1 MIDSSIILYFYRC
14 TNRDI
19 VQKPSSTLSKDMK
32 TYFFPLICCN
42 CGTWFP
48 SLGDIK
54 FHFNVCKVSHRYFQ
68 CGHCALLFN
77 NWQYF
82 VAHVNTKDMVS
93 AKPATDH
100 FSWQN
105 VQKWQNPLQNH
116 HADIL
121 HVAMQHS
128 GLHTTNLQPTVD
140 LSFNLPLNS
149 IPLATENAACI
160 TATHTSICT
169 QTSPASLASSSNDQ
183 QSDEASLTPQTNAI
197 SSTYTHVHASLQ
209 LNFFIAQLLITRQ
222 AVNRPFTAWEHQI
235 IQTTVSHSIWP
246 NSFLS
251 YSTLHELCSAILA
264 WLYEQL

>member
-1 MIDSSIILYFYRC
+1 M
-14 TNRDI
+14 DI

-77 NWQYF
+77 SWHNF
-82 VAHVNTKDMVS
+82 VAHVNTKDMIS

-100 FSWQN
+100 FSWRN

-116 HADIL
+116 HSDIL

-128 GLHTTNLQPTVD
+128 GLHTTNLQPAVD
-140 LSFNLPLNS
+140 LSFNLPVDCMSLVTSNS
-149 IPLATENAACI
+149 TCFSVSHTQTGTQISPISHALSFNNNRMNETSLVSQTSVEHN
-160 TATHTSICT
+160 THT
-169 QTSPASLASSSNDQ
+169 
-183 QSDEASLTPQTNAI
+183 
-197 SSTYTHVHASLQ
+197 HVQALLQ
-209 LNFFIAQLLITRQ
+209 LNLFIAQLLVNRQ
-222 AVNRPFTAWEHQI
+222 VPNRPFSDWEHQI
-235 IQTTVSHSIWP
+235 LQTTVSQEIWP
-246 NSFLS
+246 RSFLS
-251 YSTLHELCSAILA
+251 YSTMLELHNAILA
-264 WLYEQL
+264 WLYDQLQL

>member
-1 MIDSSIILYFYRC
+1 MDII
-14 TNRDI
+14 
-19 VQKPSSTLSKDMK
+19 QKPSSTLSKDKK

-54 FHFNVCKVSHRYFQ
+54 FHFNVCTASHRYFQ

-77 NWQYF
+77 NWHYF
-82 VAHVNTKDMVS
+82 VAHINSKDMVS

-105 VQKWQNPLQNH
+105 IQKWQNPLQNQH
-116 HADIL
+116 SDIL

-128 GLHTTNLQPTVD
+128 GLHTANPQPTVD
-140 LSFNLPLNS
+140 LSLNLPLHS
-149 IPLATENAACI
+149 MTPPTSDKTCLL
-160 TATHTSICT
+160 HTSACT
-169 QTSPASLASSSNDQ
+169 QTSPVYNTSFLNDQ
-183 QSDEASLTPQTNAI
+183 SPDVTPLVSKTNASNSI
-197 SSTYTHVHASLQ
+197 HTHVQALLQ
-209 LNFFIAQLLITRQ
+209 LNLFIAQLLINRQ
-222 AVNRPFTAWEHQI
+222 VTSRPFSDWEHQVL
-235 IQTTVSHSIWP
+235 QTSVSQQIWP

-251 YSTLHELCSAILA
+251 CTTLLELHNAILA

>member
-1 MIDSSIILYFYRC
+1 MD
-14 TNRDI
+14 T

-42 CGTWFP
+42 CGTWLP

-77 NWQYF
+77 NWHYF
-82 VAHVNTKDMVS
+82 VAHINNKNMIS
-93 AKPATDH
+93 AKPATNH

-105 VQKWQNPLQNH
+105 IQKWQNPLQNQH
-116 HADIL
+116 SDIL

-128 GLHTTNLQPTVD
+128 GLHSANPQPTVD
-140 LSFNLPLNS
+140 LSLNLPLEGMS
-149 IPLATENAACI
+149 LATSDNAY
-160 TATHTSICT
+160 TSHASVCT
-169 QTSPASLASSSNDQ
+169 QTSPASHVSSLNDQ
-183 QSDEASLTPQTNAI
+183 SSDETSLVSKTNATY
-197 SSTYTHVHASLQ
+197 STHTHVQALLQ
-209 LNFFIAQLLITRQ
+209 LNLFIAQLLINRQ
-222 AVNRPFTAWEHQI
+222 VTNRPFSDWEYQVL
-235 IQTTVSHSIWP
+235 QTTVSQKIWP

-251 YSTLHELCSAILA
+251 CTTLLELHNAILA